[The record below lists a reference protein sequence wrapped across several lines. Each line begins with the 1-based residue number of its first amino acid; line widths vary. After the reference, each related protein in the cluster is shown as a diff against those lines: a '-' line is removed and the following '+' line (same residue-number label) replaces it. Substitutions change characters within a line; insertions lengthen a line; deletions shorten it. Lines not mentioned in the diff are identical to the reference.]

1 MRPPSGQTEH
11 GVTPFQ
17 VRLMVLGGLIV
28 LVVAALGWQ
37 LGRLTGE
44 ESWRVDA
51 QKALYR
57 SGYRPTTRGPI
68 LDRDGRPLAVERP
81 SWEFQAHYETLT
93 GDWAFR
99 QAQRDAKKELGS
111 KWSELSGSDRH
122 GETMARITPWEQAV
136 ERVWAEAARGK
147 IDPATLEE
155 RKEDIRNRTGRL
167 VEHIWQ
173 RRFEGLA
180 EKYDDPAERFKME
193 PIAEQ
198 KGFHAVVDGLDAD
211 GAFPLIRAID
221 DLDRRVRDAG
231 LDPTRDPAFRIRD
244 VSRRDRGYRRAM
256 VTLDRSTLPTPLRG
270 AEPMV
275 IEVDGVGDTL
285 IGSTRSEITREDERR
300 RPFRSAEGTEEPD
313 LTGYDARYPSLVGS
327 SGLELE
333 FDRRLHGSIGY
344 REENVATGEI
354 LADTE
359 PVSGDPVR
367 IAIDGDLQARVRAIL
382 DPEFGL
388 MRSQKWQYGWRRGEL
403 REMTVPEGTP
413 LHGAVVVID
422 VETGE
427 TLALVSTPNV
437 ADLNLD
443 DRDYELLLMPDRTV
457 EDQTRIDS
465 LPVADRT
472 RRDELIEL
480 APFRNR
486 AIATEYAPG
495 SIVKPLV
502 YMAGVEGGRLG
513 TQEEIE
519 CRGYVRGT
527 EGQNLRP
534 RCWGWRPE
542 REEFFTHGHLNPV
555 DAISKSC
562 NVYFYTIAD
571 RLGPV
576 RLGRWYRD
584 ECGLEDE
591 LGPGFGSALDGTFEE
606 SEAMGEIGRMIVGIG
621 QGPFSWTP
629 LHAATA
635 YARLASGGAPVRPVM
650 VLEPSDDLA
659 TESGAWSRSAVDV
672 ALAGMRASALEG
684 TAARL
689 RRTSATG
696 TYEPLL
702 DFSDLGAGSPTVWAK
717 TGTAQVTGKAPHAW
731 YAGLV
736 APSGER
742 KPRYAFAVIVEH
754 GNSGGAAA
762 GPIAGQLIRAMA
774 AEGYLGEEARENVA
788 AVPVQWLD
796 PIETFWVG
804 SDEPEGGS

>member
-1 MRPPSGQTEH
+1 M
-11 GVTPFQ
+11 
-17 VRLMVLGGLIV
+17 LGGLIV
-28 LVVAALGWQ
+28 AVVVVLGWQ

-44 ESWRVDA
+44 ESWRTDA
-51 QKALYR
+51 RKALFQ

-81 SWEFQAHYETLT
+81 SWELQAHYETLT
-93 GDWAFR
+93 GDWAVR
-99 QAQRDAKKELGS
+99 QAQRDAKREFGS

-122 GETMARITPWEQAV
+122 GETMARIEPWEQAV
-136 ERVWAEAARGK
+136 EQIWEEAASGD
-147 IDPATLEE
+147 IDAATLAE
-155 RKEDIRNRTGRL
+155 RQSDIRNRPGRL

-198 KGFHAVVDGLDAD
+198 KGFHAVIDGLDDD

-221 DLDRRVRDAG
+221 DLDRLIREAG
-231 LDPTRDPAFRIRD
+231 GDPDRDPAFRIRD
-244 VSRRDRGYRRAM
+244 VSRRDRGYRRAN
-256 VTLDRSTLPTPLRG
+256 VTLDRSTLPMPLRSDI
-270 AEPMV
+270 PMT
-275 IEVDGVGDTL
+275 IKVDGVADTL
-285 IGSTRSEITREDERR
+285 IGSTRDEITREDEGR
-300 RPFRSAEGTEEPD
+300 RPFRGIDGAGESD
-313 LTGYDARYPSLVGS
+313 LTGYDARHPSLVGS

-344 REENVATGEI
+344 REENVATGET

-359 PVSGDPVR
+359 PIPGQAVR

-382 DPEFGL
+382 DPDFGL

-403 REMTVPEGTP
+403 RDMTVPEGTP
-413 LHGAVVVID
+413 LQGAVVVID

-437 ADLNLD
+437 TDLELE
-443 DRDYELLLMPDRTV
+443 DRDYRLLLMPDRTDQDRERIEALPL
-457 EDQTRIDS
+457 EDR
-465 LPVADRT
+465 A

-502 YMAGVEGGRLG
+502 YMAGVESGRLG
-513 TQEEIE
+513 TREEIE
-519 CRGYVRGT
+519 CRGYVRGS
-527 EGQNLRP
+527 EIQNLRP

-542 REEFFTHGHLNPV
+542 RKEFLAHGSLDPV
-555 DAISKSC
+555 EAISKSC

-576 RLGRWYRD
+576 RLGRWYR
-584 ECGLEDE
+584 EGCGLEDE
-591 LGPGFGSALDGTFEE
+591 LGPGFGAALDGTFEE

-650 VLEPSDDLA
+650 ILDPRTDSN
-659 TESGAWSRSAVDV
+659 TKSGKWNPAAVDV
-672 ALAGMRASALEG
+672 ALAGMRASARGG

-689 RRTSATG
+689 RRASAEG

-702 DFSDLGAGSPTVWAK
+702 DFSDLGEGTPTVWAK

-731 YAGLV
+731 YAGLI

-742 KPRYAFAVIVEH
+742 SPKYAFAVIVEH

-762 GPIAGQLIRAMA
+762 GPVAGQLIRAMA
-774 AEGYLGEEARENVA
+774 AEGYLGDDARENLDA
-788 AVPVQWLD
+788 APVEWLD
-796 PIETFWVG
+796 PIETFWVDSADSG
-804 SDEPEGGS
+804 AEDEDAS

>member
-1 MRPPSGQTEH
+1 M
-11 GVTPFQ
+11 
-17 VRLMVLGGLIV
+17 LGALIV
-28 LVVAALGWQ
+28 AVVAVLGWQ

-44 ESWRVDA
+44 DSWRTDA
-51 QKALYR
+51 RKALFQ

-99 QAQRDAKKELGS
+99 QAQRDAKREFGS

-122 GETMARITPWEQAV
+122 GETMARIEPWEQAV
-136 ERVWAEAARGK
+136 ERIWLEAASGD
-147 IDPATLEE
+147 IDAATLAE
-155 RKEDIRNRTGRL
+155 RQSDIRNQTGRL

-198 KGFHAVVDGLDAD
+198 KGFHAVIDGLDDD

-221 DLDRRVRDAG
+221 ELDRQIREAG
-231 LDPTRDPAFRIRD
+231 GDPDRDPAFRIRD
-244 VSRRDRGYRRAM
+244 VSRRDRGYRRAN
-256 VTLDRSTLPTPLRG
+256 VTLDRSTLPMPLRSDT
-270 AEPMV
+270 PMM
-275 IEVDGVGDTL
+275 IEIDGVADTL
-285 IGSTRSEITREDERR
+285 IGSTRNEITREDEGR
-300 RPFRSAEGTEEPD
+300 RPFRGIDGAGQPD
-313 LTGYDARYPSLVGS
+313 LTGYDARHPSLVGS

-344 REENVATGEI
+344 REENVATGET
-354 LADTE
+354 LADT
-359 PVSGDPVR
+359 DPIPGEAVR

-382 DPEFGL
+382 DPDFGL

-413 LHGAVVVID
+413 LQGAVVVID

-437 ADLNLD
+437 TDLDLE
-443 DRDYELLLMPDRTV
+443 DRDYRLLLMPDRTAQDRERIEALPP
-457 EDQTRIDS
+457 EDR
-465 LPVADRT
+465 A

-527 EGQNLRP
+527 EIQNLRP

-542 REEFFTHGHLNPV
+542 RKEFLAHGPLSPV
-555 DAISKSC
+555 EAISKSC

-576 RLGRWYRD
+576 RLGRWYR
-584 ECGLEDE
+584 EGCGLEDE
-591 LGPGFGSALDGTFEE
+591 FGPGFGAALDGTFEE

-650 VLEPSDDLA
+650 VLDPGTDSSPKSRRWEPA
-659 TESGAWSRSAVDV
+659 AVDI
-672 ALAGMRASALEG
+672 ALAGMRASAREG

-689 RRTSATG
+689 RRTSAEG

-702 DFSDLGAGSPTVWAK
+702 DFSDLGEGAPTVWAK

-736 APSGER
+736 APAGER
-742 KPRYAFAVIVEH
+742 TPKYAFAVIVEH

-762 GPIAGQLIRAMA
+762 GPVAGQLIRAMA
-774 AEGYLGEEARENVA
+774 AEGYLGDDARENLGA
-788 AVPVQWLD
+788 TPVEWLD

-804 SDEPEGGS
+804 SGAPEVEVEDAS